1 MKQLFRSK
9 SFWENVAIVAVAI
22 LLFLGLRLII
32 QDFVVDSQSME
43 NTFQNGE
50 RVLVDK
56 LAYKFGAPQR
66 GDVIIFHPPIPS
78 TSPFIKRVIG
88 LPGERVEIENGIVT
102 VVKPDGSMI
111 ILDEPYIKE
120 PPNYDYTSAIIPPNE
135 YFVMGDNRNDSEDS
149 HYGWFVSRDEI
160 IGKAWLCIWPLHK
173 WGWADN
179 YRQPAA
185 ETATGAN

>member
-1 MKQLFRSK
+1 MKKLFGSK
-9 SFWENVAIVAVAI
+9 SFWENVAIVALAI
-22 LLFLGLRLII
+22 LLFLGLRFTI
-32 QDFVVDSQSME
+32 QDFAVDGQSME

-56 LAYKFGAPQR
+56 LAYKFSTPQR

-78 TSPFIKRVIG
+78 ASPFIKRVIG
-88 LPGERVEIENGIVT
+88 LPGERVEIENCTVT

-111 ILDEPYIKE
+111 ILDEPYIRE
-120 PPNYDYTSAIIPPNE
+120 SPNYDYTSAIIPPNE

-160 IGKAWLCIWPLHK
+160 IGTAWLCIWPLHK

-179 YRQPAA
+179 YRQPIAP
-185 ETATGAN
+185 TTTSGN